1 MMMKSFCPLRNLQI
15 QLLSVVGRSNG
26 SDFGGVTKW
35 TKRRDDRIESEGI
48 SRKNKRVPSSHRRR
62 NFYTRETVVESK
74 YFIIVRIF
82 EEREKER
89 ERFSSCWDSCW
100 VKKVLFEKFY
110 SSIPLVG
117 MKQFL
122 SKCVFSR

>member
-89 ERFSSCWDSCW
+89 EIFF
-100 VKKVLFEKFY
+100 VL
-110 SSIPLVG
+110 G
-117 MKQFL
+117 
-122 SKCVFSR
+122 